1 MPCPG
6 PQKWPCRS
14 DLKPALSTRSET
26 IVSAMTGKANRKIE
40 RKAPIISGTP
50 VPPLTN
56 HTARLLIYIL
66 LRLQLLHQPINI
78 RLLVV
83 RSPCQRHF
91 HLFCGVIHL
100 ALRAVHSSQARMY
113 EPLVGMLLRVF
124 PE

>member
-14 DLKPALSTRSET
+14 DLKPALSTPGT

-40 RKAPIISGTP
+40 RKAPIISVTP
-50 VPPLTN
+50 APPLTN

-78 RLLVV
+78 SLLVV
-83 RSPCQRHF
+83 GSSCQRHF
-91 HLFCGVIHL
+91 HLFCGVIEL
-100 ALRAVHSSQARMY
+100 ALSAV
-113 EPLVGMLLRVF
+113 
-124 PE
+124 